1 VTTGTPDRAW
11 YSVSSKGLLE
21 AAKFVKDFF
30 SEIDGTL
37 KNLGSQL
44 LAGFQADGHCSVVG
58 LRASRAL
65 PPKFTQHEL

>member
-1 VTTGTPDRAW
+1 
-11 YSVSSKGLLE
+11 
-21 AAKFVKDFF
+21 VKDFS
-30 SEIDGTL
+30 SEIGGTL